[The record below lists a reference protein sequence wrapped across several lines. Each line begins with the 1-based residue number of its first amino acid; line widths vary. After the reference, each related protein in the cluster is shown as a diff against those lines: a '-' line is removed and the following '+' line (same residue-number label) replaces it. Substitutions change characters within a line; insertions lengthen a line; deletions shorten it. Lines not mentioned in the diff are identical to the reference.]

1 MSVAR
6 KAAPP
11 ATRFDIALARVSS
24 PSQDPQ
30 GQIDNMTAM
39 LRARGVHVPA
49 ERWHVLRGVSRAD
62 VAADPDFQ
70 TILRLI
76 EADRVGNCF
85 IERQDRF
92 GSDDDA
98 ELLILIGVLRAHG
111 TALIDLTAGLD
122 LTGKDDVTQMTRFM
136 GSYKSLKE
144 RRDLAQGSLRTRIS
158 LFRESGSWPTGKSP
172 YAYGK
177 RCLSADGKPLWQFIP
192 ADGVR
197 GELYHFDADGNL
209 TLTHPDC
216 RIPRKSKGARE
227 KTVLVPG
234 RPDDV
239 KAVKLVYDL
248 FVRLGL
254 SKRGIAGRLN
264 GEGLRFNGKP
274 FSHWSIVTI
283 LRNPAY
289 AGDTVFGRRRTA
301 KHFSFA
307 ADGLL
312 VPANG
317 HGPTE
322 RDPAECLVRK
332 DTHEALVSRAV
343 WEAAQAK
350 LDAEQTAARAGH
362 KRFAVRN
369 PAYYLRGLLVCGACG
384 QPLAGDTATDPDTG
398 RKTVV
403 YVCSS
408 HQRAH
413 KNAAAPACGHRR
425 ISHDDA
431 EKLLLD
437 KLRELNVELETLA
450 SAGARAN
457 LQARLERLGQ
467 DDEEMVEQWYGWLDE
482 GLLAFMAYLRA
493 MRIPSSHD
501 YATATDW
508 WVEYHLPPW
517 NTPHPDHAGQ
527 DVGSYSLAEF
537 KKGLP
542 TLRDAVRRVEEV
554 EVWEAKAKL
563 AELRAEHKTLTLAWA
578 KAPEVRQAVLQAELD
593 RLEAEL
599 RDWQPRTVPLS
610 ERIATL
616 TAAEA
621 ERAAERERLLAEW
634 STLEG
639 REKGEALKKIFK
651 AVTLHW
657 KSEWHPAKPRRGRP
671 RTTARPGRWRHTL
684 EPGKTQ
690 WQFTTADLG
699 ESW

>member
-1 MSVAR
+1 
-6 KAAPP
+6 
-11 ATRFDIALARVSS
+11 
-24 PSQDPQ
+24 
-30 GQIDNMTAM
+30 
-39 LRARGVHVPA
+39 
-49 ERWHVLRGVSRAD
+49 

-98 ELLILIGVLRAHG
+98 ELLVLIGVLRAHG
-111 TALIDLTAGLD
+111 TALVDLTAGLD

-136 GSYKSLKE
+136 GSFKSRKE
-144 RRDLAQGSLRTRIS
+144 REQLAQGSLRTRIS
-158 LFRESGSWPTGKSP
+158 LFRESGSWPCGKSP
-172 YAYGK
+172 YGYGK
-177 RCLSADGKPLWQFIP
+177 QCWSADGRLLWVFIP
-192 ADGVR
+192 RDGVR
-197 GELYHFDADGNL
+197 GELFHPGADGGL
-209 TLTHPDC
+209 VLTHPDC
-216 RIPRKSKGARE
+216 RIPRKSKGSRE
-227 KTVLVPG
+227 RTVLVRG
-234 RPDDV
+234 RPDDAR
-239 KAVKLVYDL
+239 AVKLVYDL
-248 FVRLGL
+248 FVRLEL

-264 GEGLRFNGKP
+264 GEGLRFNGKA
-274 FSHWSIVTI
+274 FSHWSIITI

-289 AGDTVFGRRRTA
+289 AGDTVFGRRKTA
-301 KHFSFA
+301 KHYSFS

-322 RDPAECLVRK
+322 RAADECLVRK
-332 DTHEALVSRAV
+332 DTHEALVDRAT
-343 WEAAQAK
+343 WAAARAK
-350 LDAEQTAARAGH
+350 LDAEQAAARAGD

-369 PAYYLRGLLVCGACG
+369 PAYYLRGMLVCGACG

-413 KNAAAPACGHRR
+413 KNAAAQACGHRR
-425 ISHDDA
+425 VTHDDA
-431 EKLLLD
+431 ERLLLD
-437 KLRELNVELETLA
+437 KLRELDIEFATLA
-450 SAGARAN
+450 SAGAREN

-467 DDEEMVEQWYGWLDE
+467 DDAEMVEQWYEWLDE

-501 YATATDW
+501 YRTATDW
-508 WVEYHLPPW
+508 WVEYHLTPW
-517 NTPHPDHAGQ
+517 DPPHPDYAGK

-554 EVWEAKAKL
+554 EVREAKAKL
-563 AELRAEHKTLTLAWA
+563 AELQAEHKTLTLAWA
-578 KAPEVRQAVLQAELD
+578 RAPEVRQAVLQAELD

-621 ERAAERERLLAEW
+621 GRAVERERLLNEW
-634 STLEG
+634 PALEC
-639 REKGEALKKIFK
+639 RERGEALKKVFK
-651 AVTLHW
+651 AVALHW
-657 KSEWHPAKPRRGRP
+657 KSEWHPAKPRPGRA
-671 RTTARPGRWRHTL
+671 RTTNRPGRWRHTL
-684 EPGKTQ
+684 QPEKTE
-690 WQFTTADLG
+690 WQFTKADLG
-699 ESW
+699 ASW